1 MVIIQSSLCRLAVSG
16 VGGDRDLEMLR
27 QGLLVAEP
35 GVLSQLVVEDDEGR
49 ARAGLED
56 LEVGAGDGDD
66 IFGVGG
72 CGWSH
77 RATIE
82 E

>member
-1 MVIIQSSLCRLAVSG
+1 
-16 VGGDRDLEMLR
+16 MLR

-35 GVLSQLVVEDDEGR
+35 GVLSHLVVEDDEGR
-49 ARAGLED
+49 ARASLEH

-66 IFGVGG
+66 FFGVGG

-82 E
+82 EEGRVVKEKREG